1 MLFFKTLSTLVLGL
15 SSVVS
20 AATYT
25 NPIKAKDGSDPHIA
39 YSGGYYYLMTT
50 TWTNLQIT
58 RATTINGLKS
68 GETKVV
74 YTQSSGSRSGNIW
87 APELHYLDNA
97 WYIYFTAGDGKDLG
111 TQRPHVL
118 KGGASPWDSFSF
130 LSTLSSTWGID
141 GTILR
146 FSSWGNYFV
155 YSCFLNGSPQSLCIS
170 KLNSPGSI
178 GSPKLLS
185 QPTLSWETVGN
196 PVNEGPAA
204 MYHDGKTYLTYSA
217 SDCWTTSYSLGL
229 LTWNGSG
236 DPSLAASWS
245 KSGPLL
251 TSANGNYGTGHNGFF
266 QSPDGTEIWNV
277 YHATANS
284 AGACDGNRYT
294 MVNKVNWNSNGTP
307 NFGTPAKLGTSFTGP
322 SGE

>member
-1 MLFFKTLSTLVLGL
+1 M
-15 SSVVS
+15 
-20 AATYT
+20 
-25 NPIKAKDGSDPHIA
+25 
-39 YSGGYYYLMTT
+39 
-50 TWTNLQIT
+50 
-58 RATTINGLKS
+58 
-68 GETKVV
+68 
-74 YTQSSGSRSGNIW
+74 
-87 APELHYLDNA
+87 HYLDNV

-111 TQRPHVL
+111 TQRSHVL
-118 KGGASPWDSFSF
+118 KGKFIVNTQCQLHANNLSGGASPWDSFSF
-130 LSTLSSTWGID
+130 AATLTNFWSID
-141 GTILR
+141 GTIVR

-155 YSCFLNGSPQSLCIS
+155 HSCFLNNSPQSLCIA
-170 KLNSPGSI
+170 KMNSATSI
-178 GSPKLLS
+178 GTSKLLS
-185 QPTLSWETVGN
+185 QPTLSWETVDT

-204 MYHDGKTYLTYSA
+204 MYHGGKTYLAYSA
-217 SDCWTTSYSLGL
+217 SYCWTSAYSLGL

-251 TSANGNYGTGHNGFF
+251 TSANGNYGPGHNGFF
-266 QSPDGTEIWNV
+266 TSPDGTEIWNV

-307 NFGTPAKLGTSFTGP
+307 NFGVPAKLGTSFTGP